1 MIYKITSKQNDKVK
15 DAAKLANPS
24 ERNKRQQFIVEG
36 FHLLE
41 MALADNS
48 VQSLF
53 TVKEIPNLDPSIPQY
68 IVSEDIL
75 KKLSS
80 TKNPQGVVAICSMR
94 KSQQIKGEKV
104 LYLDGVA
111 DPGNLG
117 TLFRTALAFGYKDI
131 ILDNTCS
138 MYNEK
143 VISSSQGAIFN
154 LNIVNGDIS
163 TLKALKDYE
172 VLATEIKGSVSLDEV
187 KPNNKHILILGNEA
201 HGVREEVLKLATK
214 RIRID
219 IKDIE
224 SLNVAIAG
232 AICMYALNK

>member
-15 DAAKLANPS
+15 DATKLFDAK
-24 ERNKRQQFIVEG
+24 ERNARQQFIVEG
-36 FHLLE
+36 YHLLE
-41 MALADNS
+41 MALENKCVLS
-48 VQSLF
+48 IF
-53 TVKEIPNLDPSIPQY
+53 TIKEIPNIDSNIPQY
-68 IVSEDIL
+68 LVNEDIL

-80 TKNPQGVVAICSMR
+80 TKNPQGVVAICSMKKPSPIR
-94 KSQQIKGEKV
+94 GDKV
-104 LYLDGVA
+104 LYLDGVS
-111 DPGNLG
+111 DPGNMG
-117 TLFRTALAFGYKDI
+117 TIFRTALAFGYKDI

-154 LNIVNGDIS
+154 LNIVSGDIS
-163 TLKALKDYE
+163 TLKALKGYDL
-172 VLATEIKGSVSLDEV
+172 LATEIKGSIPLEEV
-187 KPNNKHILILGNEA
+187 KPNNKHVLILGNEA
-201 HGVREEVLKLATK
+201 RGASKDILEIATK

-219 IKDIE
+219 IQDIE

>member
-15 DAAKLANPS
+15 DVVKLTNPS

-36 FHLLE
+36 YHLLE

-53 TVKEIPNLDPSIPQY
+53 TVKEIPNLDPSIDQY
-68 IVSEDIL
+68 LVSEDIL

-94 KSQQIKGEKV
+94 KPQPIKGDKV
-104 LYLDGVA
+104 LYLDGVS
-111 DPGNLG
+111 DPGNMG

-131 ILDNTCS
+131 IVDNTCS

-143 VISSSQGAIFN
+143 VISSSQGAIFK
-154 LNIVNGDIS
+154 LNIVEGDLS
-163 TLKALKDYE
+163 TLKALKGYDI
-172 VLATEIKGSVSLDEV
+172 LATEIKGSVSLDEV
-187 KPNNKHILILGNEA
+187 KPNNKHVLILGNEA
-201 HGVREEVLKLATK
+201 HGVREEVLKLATE

>member
-15 DAAKLANPS
+15 DAAKLFESS

-36 FHLLE
+36 YHLLE
-41 MALADNS
+41 MALENKCVLS
-48 VQSLF
+48 VF
-53 TVKEIPNLDPSIPQY
+53 TIKKILNLDSNIPQY
-68 IVSEDIL
+68 LVSEDIL

-80 TKNPQGVVAICSMR
+80 TKNPQGVVAICSMA
-94 KSQQIKGEKV
+94 KPSPIKGDKV

-111 DPGNLG
+111 DPGNMG

-143 VISSSQGAIFN
+143 VISSSQGAIFK
-154 LNIVNGDIS
+154 LNIVSGDIS
-163 TLKALKDYE
+163 TLKALKGYE
-172 VLATEIKGSVSLDEV
+172 ILATEIKGSIPLKEV
-187 KPNNKHILILGNEA
+187 KPNNKHVLILGNEA
-201 HGVREEVLKLATK
+201 RGVSKDILDIAAK

-219 IKDIE
+219 IQDIE
-224 SLNVAIAG
+224 SLNVGVAG
-232 AICMYALNK
+232 AICMYALSK

>member
-15 DAAKLANPS
+15 EAAKLANPS
-24 ERNKRQQFIVEG
+24 ERNKKQQFIVEG

-41 MALADNS
+41 MALADKC

-53 TVKEIPNLDPSIPQY
+53 TVKEIPNIDPSIPQY
-68 IVSEDIL
+68 IISEDIL

-80 TKNPQGVVAICSMR
+80 TKNPQGVVAICSM
-94 KSQQIKGEKV
+94 KQPKPIKGDKV
-104 LYLDGVA
+104 LYLDGVS

-154 LNIVNGDIS
+154 LNIVSGDIS

-187 KPNNKHILILGNEA
+187 KPTNKHILILGNEA

-219 IKDIE
+219 IQDIE